1 MARNTQ
7 VAADHNAPPI
17 TRILA
22 EYVAGHASRGWSDA
36 VDHEAHRTFLN
47 WLGCAV
53 GAAKHEALEA
63 ALAAVQVLQPAPQ
76 ATVLGRAEKVDIA
89 NAALLN
95 GITSHTFDFDDT
107 HLKTIIHPA
116 GPVASA
122 VLALAEHTG
131 ASGRAVLD
139 ALVLGIDVACR
150 LGNTVYPEHYDRGWH
165 ITGTTGMFGAAAGC
179 ARLLRLD
186 ADRTAMALGIAASQ
200 PVGLREQFGTMTK
213 PFHPGGAARAG
224 LMSALMAQHGYTAS
238 PRAIEAPR
246 GWAQVV
252 STKYAWNEVTDELG
266 ERFEISFNSYKPFA
280 CGIVI
285 HPSIDACV
293 QLRERGI
300 AAEQIER
307 IELKVHSLVL
317 ELTGKKEPADGL
329 SAKFSVYHGCAA
341 GLGTGRHRQAA
352 RRHQLRQSDPRR
364 PRRDGQPRGV
374 SVDLAREAGRR
385 LGLPVELVTFNSA
398 GNTVEAIKARQVDLA
413 FVAIDPVRA
422 ADMDYTAP
430 YVIIEGAYLVR
441 NASPLQRNEEVDRA
455 GTRIAV
461 GRGSAYDL
469 YLTREIKAATLVRTP
484 TSPRV
489 DDLPGAEP
497 RRRRRREAA
506 AGNGRASASAACACC
521 RAASW

>member
-7 VAADHNAPPI
+7 VEADHHAPPI

-22 EYVAGHASRGWSDA
+22 EYVAQHPSRGWSDA

-53 GAAKHEALEA
+53 GAAHHEAADA
-63 ALAAVQVLQPAPQ
+63 ALAAVQMLQPAPQ
-76 ATVLGRAEKVDIA
+76 ASVLGRAERVDIA
-89 NAALLN
+89 SAALVN

-122 VLALAEHTG
+122 VLALAELNG

-179 ARLLRLD
+179 ARLLGLD
-186 ADRTAMALGIAASQ
+186 ADKTAMALGIAASQ
-200 PVGLREQFGTMTK
+200 PIGLREQFGTMAK
-213 PFHPGGAARAG
+213 PFHPGAAARAG
-224 LMSALMAQHGYTAS
+224 LMAALMAQHGYTAS
-238 PRAIEAPR
+238 PKAIEAPR

-252 STKYAWNEVTDELG
+252 STKCKWNEVTDELG
-266 ERFEISFNSYKPFA
+266 QRFEISFNSYKPFA

-300 AAEQIER
+300 APEQIER

-329 SAKFSVYHGCAA
+329 QGKFSVYHGCAA
-341 GLGTGRHRQAA
+341 GLLFGRAAEDEFADAIVTRADVAALRRKVVATVDDSIDEASADVTAVLTDGRREHVFVEHAIGSLQRPMSDADLERKFHGLSDAVLGAA
-352 RRHQLRQSDPRR
+352 RTSELLAACWVL
-364 PRRDGQPRGV
+364 GQAPDVRALTA
-374 SVDLAREAGRR
+374 LAR
-385 LGLPVELVTFNSA
+385 P
-398 GNTVEAIKARQVDLA
+398 
-413 FVAIDPVRA
+413 
-422 ADMDYTAP
+422 
-430 YVIIEGAYLVR
+430 
-441 NASPLQRNEEVDRA
+441 
-455 GTRIAV
+455 
-461 GRGSAYDL
+461 
-469 YLTREIKAATLVRTP
+469 
-484 TSPRV
+484 
-489 DDLPGAEP
+489 
-497 RRRRRREAA
+497 
-506 AGNGRASASAACACC
+506 
-521 RAASW
+521 